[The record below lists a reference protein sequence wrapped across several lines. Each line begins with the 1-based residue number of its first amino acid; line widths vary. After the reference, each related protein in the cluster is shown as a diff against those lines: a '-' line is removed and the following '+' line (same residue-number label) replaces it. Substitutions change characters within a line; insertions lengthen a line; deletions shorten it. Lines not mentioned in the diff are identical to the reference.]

1 MNPDI
6 KRIIVPIDFSA
17 PSEAA
22 ARFACDL
29 ARRLGANLYLIH
41 VIASP
46 AVVPHGAG
54 VSVAAPA
61 WEVARAGLAT
71 LRRHLG
77 SAEITTEVRTGSIDE
92 AITSAVTAYG
102 VDLIVMATH
111 GRSGVPHLLF
121 GSVAEQVIRT
131 ASCPVLVMRD
141 SGKVRV
147 HTPVRRD
154 VEDGMARTA

>member
-1 MNPDI
+1 MSSHRP
-6 KRIIVPIDFSA
+6 RSCP
-17 PSEAA
+17 
-22 ARFACDL
+22 
-29 ARRLGANLYLIH
+29 
-41 VIASP
+41 
-46 AVVPHGAG
+46 
-54 VSVAAPA
+54 
-61 WEVARAGLAT
+61 
-71 LRRHLG
+71 
-77 SAEITTEVRTGSIDE
+77 TEVRTGSIDE